1 MKRFYNNTISSKAV
15 KNALRVFALLC
26 VLFGFSNS
34 AWGANKYLVY
44 NSQGGDDYRN
54 NTTIVSAT
62 ATDSKGPFVWNLTV
76 EKDKTYYL
84 YFSTQN
90 STNGMYGKSY
100 SAEVT
105 AEGDIYDTGNQE
117 WSEKRTVYFKS
128 RKNNV
133 TVTANFPGGNK
144 ILVTISAGAENPNCV
159 LYFDNTVGWSEVHA
173 YHSIYWD
180 DTSDGDD
187 AGAGANG
194 KPYAKMEPTGCG
206 TIWKAVFEEEI
217 SGHIAFT
224 SDNESNYNNF
234 YNTQDGIFCSSSNV
248 NWTQAKPLYKPSK
261 NSPQYKKG
269 VPYYFHGSW
278 GTFNDAST
286 ATQFILDIS
295 HFTSWK
301 ISDAQFKAVFY
312 NGSEEV
318 SEHELTQCP
327 YDANIYF
334 TETGLS
340 LSNCT
345 HVVMERWS
353 KNYGEK
359 WNTSGKVKLACANNC
374 VEINDWNNNA
384 DLTIYE
390 GECAD
395 MKDVLLLSREA
406 SINTN
411 TKQATLYGYL
421 KFTDCDT
428 EITEYGFYYCPADGC
443 IPTEK
448 SKVVLLSEHQ
458 GGEGIKRGH
467 EFSAVLNYTE
477 GVRYGYRSYAL
488 INGKVRLSQEVRY
501 IGSSKCTPQEAGG
514 APIKVTVDGLVY
526 GTDWADNCNL
536 NYGSLQLALDNLE
549 VHKEGYIVDGEL
561 QQDIVITVH
570 QLDGKDT
577 YTGKTKTVSGGT
589 GGGTRSLNVN
599 VIENFNKDTKV
610 NPKKLIIKAAEG
622 HSPRVQH
629 LLIRSSRNIEIDGLN
644 ITSNPANNGKTEDTA
659 LEIDAS
665 KCSDWAGVKY
675 EFEDANIVIK
685 NCMIGSNGFT
695 GVHATGVGGINFEN
709 NIFNLIVNVP
719 ADKSDAEYSNIVG
732 WGASAKFF
740 ACKNIKFVRNNFMG
754 AHPTL
759 VWLQQSSNALFYN
772 NVFWNTNEFDGE
784 CVAVRLCNQWKH
796 DNNLAENIA
805 FFYNTFYLADNNAN
819 KQKYD
824 FLRFKD
830 DASAITEST
839 IYFQYNNCYSYDKD
853 IPGKASSDNSFANGH
868 YCPNNYWSVN
878 TSAVFDIKD
887 CGNSKQNINVS
898 KYVCATTAS
907 GPASL
912 VIKQPSEPNDVGLK
926 VGTPLRIQDIQTAVG
941 TAIPFTE
948 YDLDDD
954 RNNLNV
960 RSGDKW
966 TLGAF
971 EQSAASTV
979 STIYWTG
986 AVDTNWDNRNNWS
999 YYPDEVQNASLV
1011 DNNSSLMRAVQPQRL
1026 TCVNNLAYDLKV
1038 VIPQENTKIYPKP
1051 TTGKYNYA
1059 IIPTEFSS
1067 DKRDDTGIPA
1077 EEQVSAGVGMN
1088 QGDPIKYAQT
1098 IELEYGAALKGVENL
1113 VDKNDNENR
1122 YYGEAISHLIVGRD
1136 EWTLVGT
1143 IVKPSDGNGDYRFIT
1158 SNDYFCNYTPQV
1170 YMHQA
1175 EIVQEG
1181 EFVNATWGDTFADL
1195 DKGVEPTTVYAI
1207 NVPDQYGKY
1216 KAPSR
1221 IYYQGLAG
1229 GTDEPDKLQDGVKP
1243 HSFGP
1248 FRGRFVNDASMPIYG
1263 TGENNSENLTG
1274 GTAYL
1279 FNNSYPCNIDPKK
1292 IQESG
1297 LGNIMCYDYD
1307 GGAFVS
1313 FDARAVES
1321 TLKPQHGFIFI
1332 PNKDTRNLTID
1343 KGWLVDGNTMSRAAE
1358 YEQPIISIQLDNAE
1372 YNKTGYSNLVVRRDE
1387 FLADNEKSLLNV
1399 KKVIAPNEDTPEI
1412 YAIGFDEEL
1421 ARICV
1426 NNMGK
1431 TIPLGVYLHKP
1442 MRVKFSKCYSKNV
1455 LSAILVDTYTN
1466 KEYDLMDRS
1475 FTTETLESGNIDG
1488 RYFLNLTTLDND
1500 YYVED
1505 EEEGNDDVTTNVNED
1520 TLGENAINI
1529 FVRESDNVIRV
1540 LTSDVILKNIY
1551 VSDMSGHTMSYDVN
1565 GYSATLNLPVA
1576 KGIYLVHVIG
1586 DKLTRT
1592 EKVILK

>member
-1 MKRFYNNTISSKAV
+1 MKRFYNNTVSSKAV

-34 AWGANKYLVY
+34 AWGESFGIIGGGNLNLPSSVGDIKEMSKNGSTYTYTITTKGTSDWFRIYKLPINNNNQNETCLYSSTENVALDTEISCSVGQYRQFNLSNLINGGTYTFTLVY
-44 NSQGGDDYRN
+44 SDTN
-54 NTTIVSAT
+54 I
-62 ATDSKGPFVWNLTV
+62 KLTV
-76 EKDKTYYL
+76 TESIIDYT
-84 YFSTQN
+84 
-90 STNGMYGKSY
+90 
-100 SAEVT
+100 
-105 AEGDIYDTGNQE
+105 
-117 WSEKRTVYFKS
+117 KRTIYF
-128 RKNNV
+128 
-133 TVTANFPGGNK
+133 
-144 ILVTISAGAENPNCV
+144 ENT
-159 LYFDNTVGWSEVHA
+159 LGWSNVYA
-173 YHSIYWD
+173 YLDWYWD
-180 DTSDGDD
+180 TYENK
-187 AGAGANG
+187 GAGANG
-194 KPYAKMEPTGCG
+194 HAYVKLEPTGCDN
-206 TIWKAVFEEEI
+206 ILEAVFNQDI
-217 SGHIAFT
+217 TGSKIAFT
-224 SDNESNYNNF
+224 ADDQNNYTNFYATEAVIRDDYNNS
-234 YNTQDGIFCSSSNV
+234 T
-248 NWTQAKPLYKPSK
+248 PLFTPYAK
-261 NSPQYKKG
+261 NSPNQVLENYNSTKYYNKG
-269 VPYYFHGSW
+269 NWSAYN
-278 GTFNDAST
+278 GTST

-318 SEHELTQCP
+318 NTYKLTQCP

-334 TETGLS
+334 TETGLN

-345 HVVMERWS
+345 HVVMERWN
-353 KNYGEK
+353 KDYTLK

-374 VEINDWNNNA
+374 VEINGWDNNA

-406 SINTN
+406 SIDTN
-411 TKQATLYGYL
+411 AKTATLYGYL
-421 KFTDCDT
+421 KFTDCDD

-458 GGEGIKRGH
+458 GAEGIKRGH

-549 VHKEGYIVDGEL
+549 SHEKGYIVEGEL
-561 QQDIVITVH
+561 QQDIEITVH

-599 VIENFNKDTKV
+599 VIENINKDTKV

-644 ITSNPANNGKTEDTA
+644 ITSNPTNNGNTEDTA

-665 KCSDWAGVKY
+665 ECSGWADVKY
-675 EFEDANIVIK
+675 KFADANIVIK

-719 ADKSDAEYSNIVG
+719 ADKSDAEYGNIVG

-772 NVFWNTNEFDGE
+772 NVFWNTNEFDGK

-796 DNNLAENIA
+796 TDNLAQNIA
-805 FFYNTFYLADNNAN
+805 FFYNTFYLADNDNN
-819 KQKYD
+819 KQNYD
-824 FLRFKD
+824 FLSFKD
-830 DASAITEST
+830 DAGALTKST

-853 IPGKASSDNSFANGH
+853 IPGNAASGSDFNEGN
-868 YCPNNYWSVN
+868 YCPNNYWSKK
-878 TSAVFDIKD
+878 SDAVFDIKD
-887 CGNSKQNINVS
+887 CGNSKQSINVS

-912 VIKQPSEPNDVGLK
+912 VIKEPSEPGDAGLK
-926 VGTPLRIQDIQTAVG
+926 VGTPLTLDYIQTAVG
-941 TAIPFTE
+941 TAIPFTAD
-948 YDLDDD
+948 DLDDD

-960 RSGDKW
+960 RKGDKW

-979 STIYWTG
+979 SIIYWTG
-986 AVDTNWDNRNNWS
+986 AVDSNWDNRNNWS
-999 YYPDEVQNASLV
+999 YYPDEVQGASLV
-1011 DNNSSLMRAVQPQRL
+1011 NDNNPLMRAVQPQRL
-1026 TCVNNLAYDLKV
+1026 TCVNNLATNLKA
-1038 VIPQENTKIYPKP
+1038 VISQENTKVYPKP
-1051 TTGKYNYA
+1051 STGKYNYA
-1059 IIPTEFSS
+1059 VIPSNFSS
-1067 DKRDDTGIPA
+1067 SERAKTQIPA

-1088 QGDPIKYAQT
+1088 QGDPTKYAQT

-1113 VDKNDNENR
+1113 VKDDNP
-1122 YYGEAISHLIVGRD
+1122 YYDEAITHLTVGRD

-1143 IVKPSDGNGDYRFIT
+1143 IVKPWDAQLGEHRNVKSGDYFL
-1158 SNDYFCNYTPQV
+1158 NYTPQV
-1170 YMHQA
+1170 YMHKA

-1181 EFVNATWGDTFADL
+1181 EFVNGVWGETFEDL

-1207 NVPDQYGKY
+1207 NVPNQYGKY

-1221 IYYQGLAG
+1221 IYYKGLAG
-1229 GTDEPDKLQDGVKP
+1229 GVNDETKLNDGSLDKTFKP
-1243 HSFGP
+1243 FI
-1248 FRGRFVNDASMPIYG
+1248 GRFVNDAAMPSYTVTSG
-1263 TGENNSENLTG
+1263 TPILLNNT
-1274 GTAYL
+1274 
-1279 FNNSYPCNIDPKK
+1279 YPCNIDPTK
-1292 IQESG
+1292 ITG
-1297 LGNIMCYDYD
+1297 GNVMCYDYD
-1307 GGAFVS
+1307 GGAFAS
-1313 FDARAVES
+1313 IDARAVES
-1321 TLKPQHGFIFI
+1321 VLKPQHGFIYI
-1332 PNKDTRNLTID
+1332 PNQNTTKLTID
-1343 KGWLVDGNTMSRAAE
+1343 KGWLVDGNTKSRAAE
-1358 YEQPIISIQLDNAE
+1358 YEEPVISIQLDNAE

-1431 TIPLGVYLHKP
+1431 TIPLGIYLHKP
-1442 MRVKFSKCYSKNV
+1442 MKVKFSKCYSKNV
-1455 LSAILVDTYTN
+1455 LSAILVDSHTN
-1466 KEYDLMDRS
+1466 KEYDLMDRT

-1488 RYFLNLTTLDND
+1488 RFFLNLTTLDND

-1565 GYSATLNLPVA
+1565 GYSATLKLPVA
-1576 KGIYLVHVIG
+1576 KGVYLVHVIG

>member
-34 AWGANKYLVY
+34 AWGETYYIWGDNSLGFKDSNTSIGMKQSGEDHLYTFTANSTSSGRWFKIYYGTNKDVGANAIGTGSNNKITLGTEY
-44 NSQGGDDYRN
+44 SCKQGSYSEFILDIESGKTY
-54 NTTIVSAT
+54 TIKLS
-62 ATDSKGPFVWNLTV
+62 SKLKLTV
-76 EKDKTYYL
+76 TESIID
-84 YFSTQN
+84 
-90 STNGMYGKSY
+90 Y
-100 SAEVT
+100 S
-105 AEGDIYDTGNQE
+105 
-117 WSEKRTVYFKS
+117 KRTIYF
-128 RKNNV
+128 
-133 TVTANFPGGNK
+133 
-144 ILVTISAGAENPNCV
+144 ENT
-159 LYFDNTVGWSEVHA
+159 LGWSEVHA

-180 DTSDGDD
+180 DAGDGYD
-187 AGAGANG
+187 AGAGADG
-194 KPYAKMEPTGCG
+194 KPHAVMEPTGCG
-206 TIWKAVFEEEI
+206 NIWKAVFESEI
-217 SGHIAFT
+217 QGHIAFT
-224 SDNESNYNNF
+224 SDDESTYDNFNNS
-234 YNTQDGIFCSSSNV
+234 QDGVFCSSNNV
-248 NWTQAKPLYKPSK
+248 NWTLDKPLYKPNK
-261 NSPQYKKG
+261 ADPQYKANG
-269 VPYYFHGSW
+269 CLYYFHGSW

-301 ISDAQFKAVFY
+301 TTDAQFKAVFY

-411 TKQATLYGYL
+411 NKQATLYGYL

-458 GGEGIKRGH
+458 GQEGLSRGH

-501 IGSSKCTPQEAGG
+501 IGSSKCTPQDAGG
-514 APIKVTVDGLVY
+514 TPIKVTVDGLVY

-549 VHKEGYIVDGEL
+549 VHEKGYIVDGEL

-719 ADKSDAEYSNIVG
+719 ADKSDEEYSNIVG

-759 VWLQQSSNALFYN
+759 IWLQQSSNALFYN

-805 FFYNTFYLADNNAN
+805 FFYNTFYLADNDNN
-819 KQKYD
+819 KQNYD
-824 FLRFKD
+824 FLQFKG
-830 DASAITEST
+830 DAGALKEET

-853 IPGKASSDNSFANGH
+853 IPGKAPSGSSFANGH
-868 YCPNNYWSVN
+868 YCPNNYWSKK
-878 TSAVFDIKD
+878 ADAKFDIKD
-887 CGNSKQNINVS
+887 CGNETQNINVS

-912 VIKQPSEPNDVGLK
+912 VIKEPSEPNDVGLK
-926 VGTPLRIQDIQTAVG
+926 VGTPLTIKDIQTAVG
-941 TAIPFTE
+941 NAIPFTE

-1051 TTGKYNYA
+1051 STGKYNYA

-1067 DKRDDTGIPA
+1067 DKRDDTGIPE

-1088 QGDPIKYAQT
+1088 QREPTKYAQT

-1113 VDKNDNENR
+1113 VDKNNNENR

-1332 PNKDTRNLTID
+1332 PASDGKLTINEN
-1343 KGWLVDGNTMSRAAE
+1343 WLVDGNTKSRAAE

-1475 FTTETLESGNIDG
+1475 FTTETLERGNIDG

>member
-34 AWGANKYLVY
+34 AWGA
-44 NSQGGDDYRN
+44 
-54 NTTIVSAT
+54 
-62 ATDSKGPFVWNLTV
+62 
-76 EKDKTYYL
+76 TYYL
-84 YFSTQN
+84 WQGTADNYSQMTTKTATTIENNICVWENITLEGNKDNYFYVATGTTESTILKREFEKVTIPNGVSFSTGSWSN
-90 STNGMYGKSY
+90 GRYFKLWYSSNLTLTITCDLTNTKIKVTVVEKEIDY
-100 SAEVT
+100 S
-105 AEGDIYDTGNQE
+105 
-117 WSEKRTVYFKS
+117 KRTIYF
-128 RKNNV
+128 
-133 TVTANFPGGNK
+133 
-144 ILVTISAGAENPNCV
+144 ENT
-159 LYFDNTVGWSEVHA
+159 LGWSEVHA
-173 YHSIYWD
+173 YWDVYWD
-180 DTSDGDD
+180 NEK
-187 AGAGANG
+187 GAGANG
-194 KPYAKMEPTGCG
+194 RNYTKMTPTGCG
-206 TIWKAVFEEEI
+206 NIWEGVFASDIKNGNVAFSNTNFSTYDNFHNGEACARGDFDYTNYQAVK
-217 SGHIAFT
+217 FT
-224 SDNESNYNNF
+224 PSTTSNETKNGTKYFNEGAWSAYNS
-234 YNTQDGIFCSSSNV
+234 T
-248 NWTQAKPLYKPSK
+248 
-261 NSPQYKKG
+261 
-269 VPYYFHGSW
+269 
-278 GTFNDAST
+278 ST

-301 ISDAQFKAVFY
+301 ITDAQFKAVFY

-448 SKVVLLSEHQ
+448 SKVVLPSEHQ
-458 GGEGIKRGH
+458 GQEGLSRGH
-467 EFSAVLNYTE
+467 EFSAVLDYTE

-514 APIKVTVDGLVY
+514 DPIKVTVDGLAY

-549 VHKEGYIVDGEL
+549 VHEKGYIVDGEL

-719 ADKSDAEYSNIVG
+719 ADKSDAEYGNIVG

-772 NVFWNTNEFDGE
+772 NVFWNTNEFDGQ
-784 CVAVRLCNQWKH
+784 CVAVRLCNQWKYDGNH
-796 DNNLAENIA
+796 AQNIA
-805 FFYNTFYLADNNAN
+805 FFYNTFYLADNDNN
-819 KQKYD
+819 KQNYD
-824 FLRFKD
+824 FLQFKD
-830 DASAITEST
+830 DAGALKEET

-853 IPGKASSDNSFANGH
+853 IPGKAASGSSFANGH
-868 YCPNNYWSVN
+868 YCPNNYWSKK
-878 TSAVFDIKD
+878 ADAKFDIKD
-887 CGNSKQNINVS
+887 CGNQTQNINVS

-926 VGTPLRIQDIQTAVG
+926 VGTPLTIQDIQTAVG

-948 YDLDDD
+948 DDLDDD

-960 RSGDKW
+960 RSGNKW

-1011 DNNSSLMRAVQPQRL
+1011 DNSSSLMRAVQPQRL

-1051 TTGKYNYA
+1051 STGKYNYA

-1088 QGDPIKYAQT
+1088 QGEPIKYAQT

-1113 VDKNDNENR
+1113 VKGDNSYYDK
-1122 YYGEAISHLIVGRD
+1122 AITHLTVGRD

-1143 IVKPSDGNGDYRFIT
+1143 IVKPWDAELGEHRNVKSGDYFL
-1158 SNDYFCNYTPQV
+1158 NYTPQV
-1170 YMHQA
+1170 YMHKA
-1175 EIVQEG
+1175 EIVHEG
-1181 EFVNATWGDTFADL
+1181 DFVNGVWGETFEDL

-1221 IYYQGLAG
+1221 IYYKGLAG
-1229 GTDEPDKLQDGVKP
+1229 GVNDETKLNDGSLDKT
-1243 HSFGP
+1243 FNP
-1248 FRGRFVNDASMPIYG
+1248 FIGRFVNESTMPSY
-1263 TGENNSENLTG
+1263 TVTG
-1274 GTAYL
+1274 GTPIL
-1279 FNNSYPCNIDPKK
+1279 LNNTYPCNIDPKN
-1292 IQESG
+1292 ITG
-1297 LGNIMCYDYD
+1297 GNVMCYDYD

-1313 FDARAVES
+1313 IDSRAVES
-1321 TLKPQHGFIFI
+1321 VLKPQHGFIFI
-1332 PNKDTRNLTID
+1332 PNQDTRNLTID

-1475 FTTETLESGNIDG
+1475 FTTETLERGNIDG

>member
-15 KNALRVFALLC
+15 KNALRMFALLC
-26 VLFGFSNS
+26 VLLGFSS
-34 AWGANKYLVY
+34 STWGQ
-44 NSQGGDDYRN
+44 SFGIIGGGNLNLPSNVGDIKVMSKNGSTYTYTIKTNGTSDWFRIYKLPINNQNQNATCLYSSTENVALDTEISCSVGEYREFKLSDLEN
-54 NTTIVSAT
+54 EGTYTFTLIYTSDTNI
-62 ATDSKGPFVWNLTV
+62 KLTV
-76 EKDKTYYL
+76 TESVID
-84 YFSTQN
+84 
-90 STNGMYGKSY
+90 Y
-100 SAEVT
+100 S
-105 AEGDIYDTGNQE
+105 
-117 WSEKRTVYFKS
+117 KRTVYF
-128 RKNNV
+128 
-133 TVTANFPGGNK
+133 
-144 ILVTISAGAENPNCV
+144 ENT
-159 LYFDNTVGWSEVHA
+159 LGWSEVHA
-173 YHSIYWD
+173 YWDVYWD
-180 DTSDGDD
+180 NEK
-187 AGAGANG
+187 GAGANG
-194 KPYAKMEPTGCG
+194 RNYTKMTPTGCG
-206 TIWKAVFEEEI
+206 NIWEGVFASDIKNGNVAFSNTNFSTYDNFHNGEACARGDFDYTNYQAVK
-217 SGHIAFT
+217 FT
-224 SDNESNYNNF
+224 PSTTSNETKNGTKYFNEGAWSAYNS
-234 YNTQDGIFCSSSNV
+234 T
-248 NWTQAKPLYKPSK
+248 
-261 NSPQYKKG
+261 
-269 VPYYFHGSW
+269 
-278 GTFNDAST
+278 ST

-301 ISDAQFKAVFY
+301 TTDAQFKAVFY

-318 SEHELTQCP
+318 SAHELTQCP

-428 EITEYGFYYCPADGC
+428 EITDYGFYYCPADGC

-458 GGEGIKRGH
+458 GQEGLSRGH
-467 EFSAVLNYTE
+467 EFSAVLDYTE

-514 APIKVTVDGLVY
+514 DPIKVTVDGLAY

-549 VHKEGYIVDGEL
+549 VHEKGYIVDGEL

-629 LLIRSSRNIEIDGLN
+629 LLIRSSRNVEIDGLN

-659 LEIDAS
+659 LEIDAG

-675 EFEDANIVIK
+675 EFEEANIVIK

-709 NIFNLIVNVP
+709 NIFNLIVSVP

-772 NVFWNTNEFDGE
+772 NVFWNTNEFDGQ

-796 DNNLAENIA
+796 DGNHAQNIA
-805 FFYNTFYLADNNAN
+805 FFYNTFYLADNDNN
-819 KQKYD
+819 KQNYD
-824 FLRFKD
+824 FLQFKD
-830 DASAITEST
+830 DAGALNKST

-853 IPGKASSDNSFANGH
+853 IPGKAASSSSFNEGN

-912 VIKQPSEPNDVGLK
+912 VIKEPSEPNDVGLK
-926 VGTPLRIQDIQTAVG
+926 VGTPLTIQDIQTAVG
-941 TAIPFTE
+941 TAIPFTKD
-948 YDLDDD
+948 DLDDD

-986 AVDTNWDNRNNWS
+986 AVDANWDNRNNWS
-999 YYPDEVQNASLV
+999 YYPDEAQSASLV
-1011 DNNSSLMRAVQPQRL
+1011 DENISLMRAAQPQRL
-1026 TCVNNLAYDLKV
+1026 TCVNNLAYELKV
-1038 VIPQENTKIYPKP
+1038 VIPQENTKLYPKP
-1051 TTGKYNYA
+1051 STGKYNYA

-1067 DKRDDTGIPA
+1067 DKREDTGIPA

-1088 QGDPIKYAQT
+1088 QGEPIKYAQT

-1113 VDKNDNENR
+1113 AKGNNR
-1122 YYGEAISHLIVGRD
+1122 YYDEAITHLTVGRD

-1143 IVKPSDGNGDYRFIT
+1143 IVKPWDAQLREHRNVKSGDYFL
-1158 SNDYFCNYTPQV
+1158 NYTPQV
-1170 YMHQA
+1170 YMHKA
-1175 EIVQEG
+1175 EIVHEDD
-1181 EFVNATWGDTFADL
+1181 FVNGVWGETFEDL

-1221 IYYQGLAG
+1221 IYYKGLAG
-1229 GTDEPDKLQDGVKP
+1229 GVNDETKLNDGSLDKT
-1243 HSFGP
+1243 FNP
-1248 FRGRFVNDASMPIYG
+1248 FIGRFVNESTMPSY
-1263 TGENNSENLTG
+1263 TVTG
-1274 GTAYL
+1274 GTPIL
-1279 FNNSYPCNIDPKK
+1279 LNNTYPCNIDPKK
-1292 IQESG
+1292 ITG
-1297 LGNIMCYDYD
+1297 GNVMCYDYD

-1313 FDARAVES
+1313 IDSRAVES
-1321 TLKPQHGFIFI
+1321 TLKPQHGFIYI
-1332 PNKDTRNLTID
+1332 PYPDTENLTID

-1475 FTTETLESGNIDG
+1475 FTTETLERGNIDG

-1551 VSDMSGHTMSYDVN
+1551 VSDMSGHTMSYYVN

>member
-1 MKRFYNNTISSKAV
+1 MKRFYNNTINSLV
-15 KNALRVFALLC
+15 LKNALRVFALLC
-26 VLFGFSNS
+26 VLLGFSSS
-34 AWGANKYLVY
+34 AWGQSFGIIGGGNLNLPSSVGDIKEMSKNGSTYTYTITTKGTSDWFRIYKLPINNNNQNATCLYSSTDKVALDTEISCSVGQYREFKLSDLENGGTYTFTLVY
-44 NSQGGDDYRN
+44 TSDN
-54 NTTIVSAT
+54 NI
-62 ATDSKGPFVWNLTV
+62 KLTV
-76 EKDKTYYL
+76 TESIIDYT
-84 YFSTQN
+84 
-90 STNGMYGKSY
+90 
-100 SAEVT
+100 
-105 AEGDIYDTGNQE
+105 
-117 WSEKRTVYFKS
+117 KRTIYF
-128 RKNNV
+128 
-133 TVTANFPGGNK
+133 
-144 ILVTISAGAENPNCV
+144 ENT
-159 LYFDNTVGWSEVHA
+159 LGWSEVHA
-173 YHSIYWD
+173 YWDVYWD
-180 DTSDGDD
+180 NEK
-187 AGAGANG
+187 GAGANG
-194 KPYAKMEPTGCG
+194 RNYTKMTPTGCG
-206 TIWKAVFEEEI
+206 NIWEGVFASDI
-217 SGHIAFT
+217 TNGNIAF
-224 SDNESNYNNF
+224 SNTNFSTYDNF
-234 YNTQDGIFCSSSNV
+234 YNGEACARGDFDYTNYQAVKFTPSTTSNE
-248 NWTQAKPLYKPSK
+248 TK
-261 NSPQYKKG
+261 NGTK
-269 VPYYFHGSW
+269 YFNEGAWSAYNS
-278 GTFNDAST
+278 TST

-421 KFTDCDT
+421 KFTDCDD

-458 GGEGIKRGH
+458 GQEGISRGH

-501 IGSSKCTPQEAGG
+501 IGSSKCTPQDAGG

-549 VHKEGYIVDGEL
+549 VHEKGYIVDGEL
-561 QQDIVITVH
+561 QQDIEITVH

-772 NVFWNTNEFDGE
+772 NVFWNTNEFDGQ
-784 CVAVRLCNQWKH
+784 CVAVRLCNQWKYDGNH
-796 DNNLAENIA
+796 AQNIA
-805 FFYNTFYLADNNAN
+805 FFYNTFYLADNDNN
-819 KQKYD
+819 KQNYD
-824 FLRFKD
+824 FLQFKD
-830 DASAITEST
+830 DAGALKEET

-853 IPGKASSDNSFANGH
+853 IPGKASSDNSFGNGY

-912 VIKQPSEPNDVGLK
+912 VIKEPSEPNDVGLK
-926 VGTPLRIQDIQTAVG
+926 VGTPLTIQDIQTAVG
-941 TAIPFTE
+941 TTAIPFTE
-948 YDLDDD
+948 DDLDDD

-960 RSGDKW
+960 RSGNKW

-999 YYPDEVQNASLV
+999 YYPDEAQSASLV
-1011 DNNSSLMRAVQPQRL
+1011 DENISLMRAVQPQRL
-1026 TCVNNLAYDLKV
+1026 TCVNNLSTNLKV
-1038 VIPQENTKIYPKP
+1038 VISQENTKLYPKP
-1051 TTGKYNYA
+1051 STGKYNYA

-1067 DKRDDTGIPA
+1067 DKREDTGIPA

-1088 QGDPIKYAQT
+1088 QGEPTKYAQT

-1332 PNKDTRNLTID
+1332 PASDGKLTINEN
-1343 KGWLVDGNTMSRAAE
+1343 WLVDGNTKSRAAE

-1475 FTTETLESGNIDG
+1475 FTTETLERGNIDG